1 MSHVDRT
8 AAAIAMVA
16 VLGGGCSGGATMMEG
31 ERAEDRAT
39 SLSEQDESSPG
50 ESDRDGD
57 GRSVEDA
64 EESGAELTLNEAY
77 EDIRNGVRLTLT
89 YDAGDNAFSGA
100 VENTT
105 TETLRQV
112 RVEVHLSNEQ
122 ELAYEGG
129 AVHREGGHAGHG
141 RVVAGL
147 RVGREGGAGEQP
159 ERAAAEEEPSRRQ
172 VQPPHERAGVRGA
185 GGGTRA
191 SIDSAT
197 TGAGAAAA
205 EVSGRGRGGTAPSG
219 AGGMDRAI
227 GH

>member
-8 AAAIAMVA
+8 AAAITMVA
-16 VLGGGCSGGATMMEG
+16 VLGGGCSGSATMVEG

-39 SLSEQDESSPG
+39 SLSEQDEPSPG

-112 RVEVHLSNEQ
+112 RVEVHLSNGQ
-122 ELAYEGG
+122 ELGPTPAADLGPGERREVALTATNRDFDRWTAHPEVEGD
-129 AVHREGGHAGHG
+129 EHADS
-141 RVVAGL
+141 
-147 RVGREGGAGEQP
+147 EEDGE
-159 ERAAAEEEPSRRQ
+159 
-172 VQPPHERAGVRGA
+172 HE
-185 GGGTRA
+185 
-191 SIDSAT
+191 
-197 TGAGAAAA
+197 
-205 EVSGRGRGGTAPSG
+205 
-219 AGGMDRAI
+219 
-227 GH
+227 